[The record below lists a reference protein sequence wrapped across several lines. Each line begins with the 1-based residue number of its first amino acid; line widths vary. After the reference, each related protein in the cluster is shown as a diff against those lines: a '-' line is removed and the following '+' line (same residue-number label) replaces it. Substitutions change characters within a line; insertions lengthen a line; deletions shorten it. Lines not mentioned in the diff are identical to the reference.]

1 MQPRTDDTPA
11 LGRMPLGVC
20 NWIYMKPVLQLFLG
34 TRSSPENLVCS
45 WAKGRGDQPSHVKFS
60 WAPALRI
67 RQYIN
72 TKSVQA
78 SQQRYLHLFS
88 SSCVQVLLFYS
99 LLGKADFNVIFDWF
113 RALLWLILS
122 ITEFAFF
129 PTVSSMRPFLF
140 FSATEPLWPPMTNHS
155 RGWLLPPGPS
165 LFTAVPQS
173 PSPVLSL
180 LVLFPSSFDCEF
192 RAHSVGSPASL
203 RFPVIPLESPSVLPK
218 TCVLL
223 GHVCTSSSI

>member
-1 MQPRTDDTPA
+1 
-11 LGRMPLGVC
+11 MPLGVC

-45 WAKGRGDQPSHVKFS
+45 WAKVRGDQQPHVKFS

-78 SQQRYLHLFS
+78 SHQRYLHLFS

-155 RGWLLPPGPS
+155 RCWLLPQ
-165 LFTAVPQS
+165 VPRYS
-173 PSPVLSL
+173 RLCLNHPVLV
-180 LVLFPSSFDCEF
+180 LVCLCCFPPISTVNSEPT
-192 RAHSVGSPASL
+192 VWVL
-203 RFPVIPLESPSVLPK
+203 QLPSGFL
-218 TCVLL
+218 
-223 GHVCTSSSI
+223 